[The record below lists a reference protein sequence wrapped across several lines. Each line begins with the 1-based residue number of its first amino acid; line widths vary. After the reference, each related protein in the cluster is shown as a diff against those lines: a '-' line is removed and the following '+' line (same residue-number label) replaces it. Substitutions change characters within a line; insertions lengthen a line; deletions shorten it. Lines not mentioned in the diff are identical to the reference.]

1 MILRNITY
9 VKYLSKK
16 EADPTTN
23 FFFFI
28 SDTSKVAWNINCFY
42 IFEILICLLLI

>member
-9 VKYLSKK
+9 VKYMSRK
-16 EADPTTN
+16 EAAKN
-23 FFFFI
+23 KQLLFFI

-42 IFEILICLLLI
+42 IFEILIWLLLI